1 MRLARRHM
9 VLVGAL
15 GALAVPGIAG
25 AQAPPG
31 LYVSSFAAPASIP
44 AGERAEIGGRVAP
57 AAAVPVVV
65 ERLED
70 GAWTVIATVRSR
82 GDGRFAARLPLRRSG
97 NLRVSVATAEGGVAS
112 SRRRFVTVRRT
123 VRLSVDAAPLE
134 NIAGR
139 PFTATGVVVPSVRG
153 ERVALEGSVDGGPFR
168 VIARVP
174 VRAGRVRATF
184 TPPRGGSWRFRL
196 SAATRPGGG
205 PGGAATTGRMT
216 VHGRNPHGVP
226 ATDEHHLVQRISEM
240 QLYYYQRGQL
250 RRVFPVVFGKPST
263 PTPLGRYRVYSKTY
277 GPGPAFGPRALWYH
291 RGYGIHGTNQEHLLT
306 HESRYYSAG
315 CTRNYN
321 VNILWLWDR
330 VPVGTPVVNLA

>member
-1 MRLARRHM
+1 MRFARRHA

-15 GALAVPGIAG
+15 GALAAPGIAG

-31 LYVSSFAAPASIP
+31 LYVSSFVAPGSIP
-44 AGERAEIGGRVAP
+44 TGERAEISGRVAP

-65 ERLED
+65 ERLGD
-70 GAWTVIATVRSR
+70 GVWSPIATVRSR
-82 GDGRFAARLPLRRSG
+82 ADGRFAARLPLRRSG

-134 NIAGR
+134 DIAGR

-174 VRAGRVRATF
+174 VRAGRVSATF

-196 SAATRPGGG
+196 TAPKSAGGG
-205 PGGAATTGRMT
+205 PGGAATTGRMN

-226 ATDEHHLVQRISEM
+226 ATADHYLVQRISEM
-240 QLYYYQRGQL
+240 KLYYYQRGQL

-291 RGYGIHGTNQEHLLT
+291 RGYGIHGTNQEHLLE

>member
-1 MRLARRHM
+1 MRFARRHA

-31 LYVSSFAAPASIP
+31 TEVSSFAAPGSITT
-44 AGERAEIGGRVAP
+44 GERAEIRGRLAP

-65 ERLED
+65 ERLGD
-70 GAWTVIATVRSR
+70 GEWTPIARLRSR
-82 GDGRFAARLPLRRSG
+82 ADGRFVARLPLRRSG
-97 NLRVSVATAEGGVAS
+97 NLRVSVATADGGVAS
-112 SRRRFVTVRRT
+112 SRRRFVTVRRK
-123 VRLSVDAAPLE
+123 VRLSVEAAPLE
-134 NIAGR
+134 RIAGR
-139 PFTATGVVVPSVRG
+139 PFTASGVVVPSVRG
-153 ERVALEGSVDGGPFR
+153 ERVALEGSVNGGPFR

-184 TPPRGGSWRFRL
+184 TPPRGGAWRFRL
-196 SAATRPGGG
+196 SAAKRAGGG
-205 PGGAATTGRMT
+205 PGGAATTGRIT

-226 ATDEHHLVQRISEM
+226 ASAHHYLVQRISEM

-306 HESRYYSAG
+306 HRSRYYSAG
-315 CTRNYN
+315 CTRNFN

-330 VPVGTPVVNLA
+330 VPVGTPVLNLA